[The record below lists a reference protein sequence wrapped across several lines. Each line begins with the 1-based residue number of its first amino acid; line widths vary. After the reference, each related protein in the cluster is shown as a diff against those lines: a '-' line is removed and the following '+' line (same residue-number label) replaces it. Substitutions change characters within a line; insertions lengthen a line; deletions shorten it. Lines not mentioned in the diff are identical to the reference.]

1 MFQTL
6 YNSNGNKTCLKVT
19 LKSTQPVTLCVIAEG
34 YKELNSKYA
43 DRISKVNGERVIYL
57 QFPISPNILHI
68 KIYNQ
73 QDPQDKKSFQVH
85 IEESEF
91 KAYNVWLSPETLRFL
106 ELSNYFSK
114 VCGYQPATEQGRLFQ
129 TDDAEFTIRYYN
141 VIKENGNPLNTPARI
156 GHRSGVIDA
165 AKEKMDKYTI
175 PMRQI
180 ILLHE
185 YSHKYRNPVIG
196 LNISDETGA
205 DINALY
211 IYLGLGYSKIDA
223 ICVFAKV
230 FLKAQSP
237 GNMERMRIIMD
248 YINKFENEEVT
259 KAY

>member
-19 LKSTQPVTLCVIAEG
+19 LKSTKPVTLCIIAEA
-34 YKELNSKYA
+34 YKQINSKYA

-57 QFPISPNILHI
+57 QFPISPDVLLIRIFNKDNH
-68 KIYNQ
+68 N
-73 QDPQDKKSFQVH
+73 DKSFEVH
-85 IEESEF
+85 VEESEF
-91 KAYNVWLSPETLRFL
+91 KAYNIWLSLETLRFL
-106 ELSNYFSK
+106 ELSSYFSK
-114 VCGYQPATEQGRLFQ
+114 VCGYEPATEQGRLFQ

-141 VIKENGNPLNTPARI
+141 VIKDKGLPLNTPARI
-156 GHRSGVIDA
+156 GHRTGIIDT
-165 AKEKMDKYTI
+165 AKVKMDKYTI

-185 YSHKYRNPVIG
+185 YSHKYKNPLIG

-223 ICVFAKV
+223 ICVFANV

-237 GNMERMRIIMD
+237 SNIARMRKIMD
-248 YINKFENEEVT
+248 YIQKFENEEVT
-259 KAY
+259 KIV